1 MTLLILSYANNDG
14 SGEIVVKFRQTITM
28 SARVKKAI
36 PGGDS
41 MTTLPSQNQ
50 VNSSRPAS
58 SIRQP
63 LAVKKP
69 DIPNAANSLDI
80 AVESY
85 FKKIDSLP
93 IAFSI
98 LKEGLSEIGDSPDK
112 LRPAYRK
119 LSVPVREIEFILF

>member
-1 MTLLILSYANNDG
+1 
-14 SGEIVVKFRQTITM
+14 M

-69 DIPNAANSLDI
+69 DIPYTANSLDI

-98 LKEGLSEIGDSPDK
+98 LKEGLSEIGDSPDT

-119 LSVPVREIEFILF
+119 LSVPVREILNLIIFRERKSSIFHSCQNCHTCLIWIYKEI